1 MNKWKQNKNT
11 QTNKHITNFPAR
23 FLEKKIEMQFLIQ
36 ANNIVLLK
44 ENGRE
49 KEEEENEERK
59 NAFSIIGSWIKQI
72 QCGEMKPIENHK
84 FH

>member
-1 MNKWKQNKNT
+1 
-11 QTNKHITNFPAR
+11 
-23 FLEKKIEMQFLIQ
+23 MQFLIQ